1 MTDEQPRADN
11 FEIERFYPN
20 SRDHVW
26 AAWADREMKSKWFGS
41 GLTEM
46 DFRVGGV
53 ERGAFSN
60 DMGEHTKEATFFEIK
75 EKSRIIYAYSMA
87 MNGTVHTVSLAT
99 VLFEDE
105 GGGTRLTYKEQMCVI
120 PPSDGAEGRKHGWG
134 ALLDSLQEH
143 LADDSPAFC

>member
-1 MTDEQPRADN
+1 MTNEQPRADS

-26 AAWADREMKSKWFGS
+26 AAWADRERKSKWFGN

-60 DMGEHTKEATFFEIK
+60 DMGEHRKEATFFDIK

-87 MNGTVHTVSLAT
+87 MNGTVHTISLAT

-105 GGGTRLTYKEQMCVI
+105 GDGTRLTYKEQMCVI

-134 ALLDSLQEH
+134 ALLDRLHSYLS
-143 LADDSPAFC
+143 DDSVPAK